1 MFLTE
6 RAHEK
11 ESWLEPVAATK
22 KQKAKKQKKKPNVV
36 LLFPFLFFFCAKLGL
51 AWSVKANL
59 GWVFF

>member
-22 KQKAKKQKKKPNVV
+22 KQKAKKQKKKTKRSA
-36 LLFPFLFFFCAKLGL
+36 LISLSFFFF
-51 AWSVKANL
+51 VQN
-59 GWVFF
+59 WV